1 MTPLEQYQADL
12 QRQDFFQ
19 DAAQLRA
26 VEALDDLYHRL
37 LAEPSGGGLFG
48 RFRKP
53 RPQMGLY
60 MWGGVGRGKTYLMDN
75 LSIPSLPTNLW
86 SVF

>member
-1 MTPLEQYQADL
+1 MTMTPLEQYQADL
-12 QRQDFFQ
+12 QREDFFQ

-37 LAEPSGGGLFG
+37 LQEPGKGLLG

-53 RPQMGLY
+53 QPQMGLY
-60 MWGGVGRGKTYLMDN
+60 MWGGVGRGKT
-75 LSIPSLPTNLW
+75 
-86 SVF
+86 